1 MARSDNEVT
10 IAFLQAFADA
20 WNRHDADALI
30 EFMTH
35 DCIFETSSGPDV
47 CGTRYQGQESVR
59 EGFASVWESFPD
71 AQWLGAQHFIVGNR
85 GVSEWTF
92 TGTNKDGQRVEV
104 NGCDVFTF
112 RDGKILIKN
121 SYRKNRPLTN

>member
-10 IAFLQAFADA
+10 VEFLQAFADA
-20 WNRHDADALI
+20 WNRHDVDAY
-30 EFMTH
+30 EGKK
-35 DCIFETSSGPDV
+35 E
-47 CGTRYQGQESVR
+47 VR

-71 AQWLGAQHFIVGNR
+71 AQWLGARHFMVGNR

-92 TGTNKDGQRVEV
+92 TGANKGGQRVEV

-112 RDGKILIKN
+112 RDGKIRVKN
-121 SYRKNRPLTN
+121 SYRKHRSPTS

>member
-10 IAFLQAFADA
+10 IEFLPAFADA

-35 DCIFETSSGPDV
+35 DCVYETSSGPDV

-59 EGFASVWESFPD
+59 EGFRSS
-71 AQWLGAQHFIVGNR
+71 R
-85 GVSEWTF
+85 RS
-92 TGTNKDGQRVEV
+92 
-104 NGCDVFTF
+104 
-112 RDGKILIKN
+112 
-121 SYRKNRPLTN
+121 